1 MKIVCVDDD
10 PVFLSILE
18 ECLSAAGY
26 GRVTPFQQ
34 PVEVALMAEAG
45 RLEADVILLDV
56 EMPGLTGIELCAAL
70 RASPG
75 HEATPIIMISSI
87 TSRARI
93 KDALAAG
100 ASDYLSKPLDPVE
113 LGARLSMVERVLLE
127 RRRAATLERDLGSL
141 QDQPGFGFRF
151 EDAVLPG
158 QDAGLVDFLAL
169 ENHLHGLGWAGMQG
183 TTAVAFRLWNASW
196 GYANLDRLAY
206 FDFLSE
212 AAAMI
217 QSQLAGARFRLAYAG
232 AGDFIAV
239 LERGSRIDAR
249 DVQAGLSAARG
260 PYFEAYRRLGVPAP
274 EIVMGLP
281 QSAPL
286 LAPSARR
293 LIAAARASVV
303 GPGRIVGQV
312 PGAVM
317 ATIAGG
323 PGVTARL

>member
-1 MKIVCVDDD
+1 MKIICVDDD

-18 ECLSAAGY
+18 ECLAAQGY
-26 GRVTPFQQ
+26 GRVTTFQQ
-34 PVEVALMAEAG
+34 PVEVALMADAG

-70 RASPG
+70 RAAPG
-75 HEATPIIMISSI
+75 HEATPIIMISSV

-127 RRRAATLERDLGSL
+127 RRRAASLERDLGSL

-158 QDAGLVDFLAL
+158 QEAGLVDFLAL
-169 ENHLHGLGWAGMQG
+169 ENHLHSLGWIGMQG
-183 TTAVAFRLWNASW
+183 MAVMAFRLRNAGW

-212 AAAMI
+212 AAGLI
-217 QSQLAGARFRLAYAG
+217 RSQLAGLRFRLAYAG
-232 AGDFIAV
+232 AGDFIAA
-239 LERGSRIDAR
+239 LERGTQIDPQE
-249 DVQAGLSAARG
+249 VQMGLSLAQG
-260 PYFEAYRRLGVPAP
+260 PYCGAYRRLGVPAP
-274 EIVMGLP
+274 EIAVGLP
-281 QSAPL
+281 QAAPI

-293 LIAAARASVV
+293 LIASARAAVAGAGAGMAATPVPGGLGLAARA
-303 GPGRIVGQV
+303 
-312 PGAVM
+312 
-317 ATIAGG
+317 
-323 PGVTARL
+323 

>member
-1 MKIVCVDDD
+1 MKIICVDDD

-26 GRVTPFQQ
+26 GRVTTYQQ
-34 PVEVALMAEAG
+34 PVEVAVLAEAG
-45 RLEADVILLDV
+45 RLEADVVLLDV

-70 RASPG
+70 RAAPG
-75 HEATPIIMISSI
+75 HEATPIIMISSV

-127 RRRAATLERDLGSL
+127 RRRAASLERDLGSL

-169 ENHLHGLGWAGMQG
+169 ENHLHGLGWAGLQG
-183 TTAVAFRLWNASW
+183 RSVVAFRLRNAGW

-212 AAAMI
+212 AAGLI
-217 QSQLAGARFRLAYAG
+217 QSQLAGARYRLAYAG
-232 AGDFIAV
+232 AGDFVAT
-239 LERGSRIDAR
+239 LERGTRIDAAE
-249 DVQAGLSAARG
+249 VQVGLSLARG
-260 PYFEAYRRLGVPAP
+260 PFFEAYRRLGVPAP
-274 EIVMGLP
+274 EIAMGLP
-281 QSAPL
+281 QAAPL

-293 LIAAARASVV
+293 LIAAARASVAV
-303 GPGRIVGQV
+303 S
-312 PGAVM
+312 GAVM
-317 ATIAGG
+317 AAVATRAK
-323 PGVTARL
+323 PGMVARI